1 MRITQTILTSVMTV
15 LISTALVYT
24 YEIRAEVTLIKN
36 RLSAI
41 EKDLASRPIAY
52 RLDSPK

>member
-1 MRITQTILTSVMTV
+1 MRLTQTILTSIMTV
-15 LISTALVYT
+15 LVSTALLYT
-24 YEIRAEVTLIKN
+24 YEIRAEVTIIKE

-52 RLDSPK
+52 RIDPK